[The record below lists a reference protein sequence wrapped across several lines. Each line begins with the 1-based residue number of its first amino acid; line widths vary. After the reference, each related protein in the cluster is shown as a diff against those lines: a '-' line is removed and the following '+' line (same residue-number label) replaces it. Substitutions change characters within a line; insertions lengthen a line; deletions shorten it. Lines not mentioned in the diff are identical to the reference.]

1 MLCHA
6 LMIYRAGGACEFGKM
21 GGEMLRGREKN
32 FVSCV
37 IYLHNE
43 GTLVKEFM
51 SVICRTMREHFE
63 KYEIVCVNDGCVDDT
78 VEILREFLA
87 GETGKPMVSL
97 INLSYYQ
104 GVESA
109 MNAGRDLAVGDF
121 LFEFDKCRLD
131 FDPSLIME
139 VYDRALEGYD
149 VVAAAPRSGISLT
162 SRLFYLVYNWGSR
175 YREKIRQER
184 FRVVSRR
191 AVNRVGQMNAYIPY
205 RKAMYMNCGLKT
217 DTICYDSRET
227 VKRHRNREEWGN
239 RSTLALDTIIIFT
252 DVLEKL
258 SMAVSVVL
266 FGALLIMFGYLVYSI
281 FSRVRPVEG
290 WLSIM
295 SLMSF
300 GFFMMSVMLT
310 LILKYLSVILNMSFK
325 RQRYVIE
332 GVEKLTNDVD
342 DNFSGAQ

>member
-1 MLCHA
+1 MDMEESMEQNKLQNN
-6 LMIYRAGGACEFGKM
+6 K
-21 GGEMLRGREKN
+21 EKN

-37 IYLHNE
+37 VYLHNE
-43 GTLVKEFM
+43 GEAIKDFLRAVCGVME
-51 SVICRTMREHFE
+51 ENFE
-63 KYEIVCVNDGCVDDT
+63 KYEVVCVNDGCGDDT
-78 VEILREFLA
+78 VDHVKAFLS
-87 GETGKPMVSL
+87 ETTQKPVVSL

-109 MNAGRDLAVGDF
+109 MNAGCDLAVGDF
-121 LFEFDKCRLD
+121 LFEFDSCKLD

-139 VYDRALEGYD
+139 VYRRALQGYD
-149 VVAAAPRSGISLT
+149 VVAAAPRFGISFT
-162 SRLFYLVYNWGSR
+162 SKLFYLVYNWGSR
-175 YREKIRQER
+175 CRGKIRQER
-184 FRVVSRR
+184 FRVISRR
-191 AVNRVGQMNAYIPY
+191 AVNRVNQMNTYVPY

-217 DTICYDSRET
+217 DTLVYDNNREAAG
-227 VKRHRNREEWGN
+227 RSRNREERGS
-239 RSTLALDTIIIFT
+239 RSTLAADTIIIFT

-281 FSRVRPVEG
+281 FSKVRPVEG

-300 GFFMMSVMLT
+300 GFFMLSVMLT

-332 GVEKLTNDVD
+332 GVEKLT
-342 DNFSGAQ
+342 Q